1 MSQWVKAFAAKH
13 DYGLSLPRDPQL
25 EGELTP

>member
-13 DYGLSLPRDPQL
+13 DGLSLPKDPQL